1 MTIKESFAVAGQMI
15 FPPSLDQ
22 KPGSVTI
29 VYCIYD
35 HLFHVLQKSRYN
47 FQHVFSQM
55 KVTLLC
61 FI

>member
-1 MTIKESFAVAGQMI
+1 MSIKESFAVAGQMI

-35 HLFHVLQKSRYN
+35 HLFHVLQKNLEYLKKTS
-47 FQHVFSQM
+47 
-55 KVTLLC
+55 
-61 FI
+61 II